1 MRFQGLKNNSWT
13 WLYLRMSNSKLE
25 NGSASKRSSL
35 ADVDKARLF
44 QSLQMFESKK
54 REWSTNTAYARSQS
68 VFNWIDMKKDGAF
81 NATQTIW
88 KSHHQLSFWDQTQVA
103 GFIFDQ
109 VPIFWNLVHLYTLS
123 WHRLY
128 ILSYRCRAGDAP
140 GRVLQIKKEKDE
152 ALKAP
157 GF

>member
-1 MRFQGLKNNSWT
+1 
-13 WLYLRMSNSKLE
+13 MSNSKLE

-81 NATQTIW
+81 NATQTI
-88 KSHHQLSFWDQTQVA
+88 
-103 GFIFDQ
+103 
-109 VPIFWNLVHLYTLS
+109 
-123 WHRLY
+123 
-128 ILSYRCRAGDAP
+128 
-140 GRVLQIKKEKDE
+140 
-152 ALKAP
+152 
-157 GF
+157 